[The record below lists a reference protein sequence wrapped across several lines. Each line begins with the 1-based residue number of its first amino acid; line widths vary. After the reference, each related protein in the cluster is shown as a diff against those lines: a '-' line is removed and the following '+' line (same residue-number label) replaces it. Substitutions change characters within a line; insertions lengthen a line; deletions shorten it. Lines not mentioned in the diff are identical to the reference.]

1 MLHNNAAQQR
11 PGEKPVS
18 APFASQ
24 IAPRAQ
30 GRAKIPIPT
39 LKHPYS
45 RYGETNAGSLTDG
58 NMDTTHIIHIR
69 GAHSP
74 PPQLDLMTHTAP
86 HTQQQLHGPKRMLQ
100 QNSVLPPRLARY
112 HPLGEG
118 YGQARSVL
126 GPEQG
131 KDQGK
136 LPRHATKDLQ
146 QNPELSQH
154 KEKSAE
160 LEQNTW
166 LHPASHADS
175 DKYPMHTAPPAPR
188 HPYHDSEYTQNSL
201 NEKYRHTGLAPW
213 SA

>member
-146 QNPELSQH
+146 QNPEHSHLASMYYAISSRWLCSGLWH
-154 KEKSAE
+154 
-160 LEQNTW
+160 NTW
-166 LHPASHADS
+166 THQASQPDS
-175 DKYPMHTAPPAPR
+175 DKHIMHTAPPAPR
-188 HPYHDSEYTQNSL
+188 HSRHDNDDDCFYYY
-201 NEKYRHTGLAPW
+201 KK
-213 SA
+213 